1 MQQWCHRNR
10 TDVPESPRHICRRTA
25 LTGWCVSTVSSS
37 LSFLPNNFQVLALS
51 SRSWLSYNYQGRY
64 QMTPLSYDP
73 LDFAAEFSTE
83 MCPEG
88 VVAVSGEKLRIF
100 GVERLG
106 EVFNQAA
113 LPLK

>member
-1 MQQWCHRNR
+1 
-10 TDVPESPRHICRRTA
+10 
-25 LTGWCVSTVSSS
+25 
-37 LSFLPNNFQVLALS
+37 
-51 SRSWLSYNYQGRY
+51 
-64 QMTPLSYDP
+64 MTPLSYDP

-106 EVFNQAA
+106 EAFNQAA
-113 LPLK
+113 LPLRSALAKRTGTGVGMLRLCRWPVREG

>member
-1 MQQWCHRNR
+1 MYISECYDFPAASGALFVAIASNR
-10 TDVPESPRHICRRTA
+10 EGVFTFRPSRSV
-25 LTGWCVSTVSSS
+25 LCVC
-37 LSFLPNNFQVLALS
+37 LQVLALS

-64 QMTPLSYDP
+64 QMTPLSFDP

-113 LPLK
+113 LPLRSA